1 MSKIFGSTLPST
13 RAEIECGP
21 WGRLLTQQ
29 PSYRPR
35 RSIGIRLA
43 SAQRA
48 LASLR
53 MSERNERQ
61 MLQQATFKLEKFIAT
76 GTRLRSLSFAE
87 AQLDVQT
94 HRSNLIIIE
103 RQIALVRLAIEHL
116 NRRTSGWGSKPEKDG
131 SRFDRRTQQ
140 ETEVNDYVKTGL
152 EAVRAIRAERGRKL
166 TVGIDL

>member
-35 RSIGIRLA
+35 RSVGIRLA
-43 SAQRA
+43 SSQRA

-53 MSERNERQ
+53 LSERNQRQ
-61 MLQQATFKLEKFIAT
+61 MLQQATATLETLVAA
-76 GTRLRSLSFAE
+76 GTRSRSLAFAE

-94 HRSNLIIIE
+94 HRSNLVAIE

-116 NRRTSGWGSKPEKDG
+116 HRRALGWGHKPEKDG
-131 SRFDRRTQQ
+131 SRFDRRNPQ
-140 ETEVNDYVKTGL
+140 ESEDNEFVKSGI
-152 EAVRAIRAERGRKL
+152 EAVRAIRTERGRKL
-166 TVGIDL
+166 PARIGL